1 MGNDI
6 AGNDLEPG
14 KLYMKDVKTGVIT
27 EINIVQENPI
37 PLTEGIN
44 VFEVA
49 ASATIKTKVKKEI
62 FRKILGYISRKRFKK
77 LLQSIG
83 YQRNE
88 IEEIIKVEWICK
100 KHYTIH
106 DFYYWKNYKKGEN
119 IWKV

>member
-6 AGNDLEPG
+6 EPG

-27 EINIVQENPI
+27 EVNIVQEK
-37 PLTEGIN
+37 PLPLEEGIN

-49 ASATIKTKVKKEI
+49 ASTTIKTKVKKET
-62 FRKILGYISRKRFKK
+62 FRKILGYISRKKFRK

-88 IEEIIKVEWICK
+88 IEEIIKIEWMCK
-100 KHYTIH
+100 RHYTIY
-106 DFYYWKNYKKGEN
+106 DFYYWEKYKKGEA

>member
-6 AGNDLEPG
+6 EPG

-27 EINIVQENPI
+27 EVNIAQENPL
-37 PLTEGIN
+37 PLKEGIN

-77 LLQSIG
+77 
-83 YQRNE
+83 
-88 IEEIIKVEWICK
+88 
-100 KHYTIH
+100 
-106 DFYYWKNYKKGEN
+106 
-119 IWKV
+119 